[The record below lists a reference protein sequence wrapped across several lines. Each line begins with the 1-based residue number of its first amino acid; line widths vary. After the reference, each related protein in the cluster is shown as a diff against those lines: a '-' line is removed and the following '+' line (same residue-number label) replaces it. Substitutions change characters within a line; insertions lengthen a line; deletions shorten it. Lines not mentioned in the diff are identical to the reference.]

1 MIGLS
6 NSQSGRKTGPCQKR
20 CWSEDTKAMTVPWAS
35 KNTMKSSNLKNR
47 SRCGQRIITS
57 SGTSSMFLL
66 HLGLHLRKPRTWT
79 SRFVTMCCLCS
90 TIDSGLGELEIGGKC
105 NQSVRCRATH
115 ACQYDNEFTRVASDS
130 FVIWSRIDSLAARVN
145 RFWTRYVC
153 TWVWRL
159 LFILINT
166 GRGHL
171 CVLAASA
178 ERF

>member
-1 MIGLS
+1 
-6 NSQSGRKTGPCQKR
+6 
-20 CWSEDTKAMTVPWAS
+20 
-35 KNTMKSSNLKNR
+35 
-47 SRCGQRIITS
+47 
-57 SGTSSMFLL
+57 
-66 HLGLHLRKPRTWT
+66 
-79 SRFVTMCCLCS
+79 MCCLCS

-130 FVIWSRIDSLAARVN
+130 FVIWSRIDSLAAQVN

>member
-1 MIGLS
+1 MA
-6 NSQSGRKTGPCQKR
+6 
-20 CWSEDTKAMTVPWAS
+20 TKKEGAQRLLDSLDSAVRIKQRLWLAIAQGVIISVTVAWFTRWQFGVAAS
-35 KNTMKSSNLKNR
+35 LV
-47 SRCGQRIITS
+47 
-57 SGTSSMFLL
+57 FVLL
-66 HLGLHLRKPRTWT
+66 IQLAFERMSK
-79 SRFVTMCCLCS
+79 V
-90 TIDSGLGELEIGGKC
+90 DSGLGELEIGRKC

-145 RFWTRYVC
+145 QFWTRYVC